1 MEITKEFL
9 EYLKKK
15 HDISNSPSAK
25 GDDYIFYRRVEYP
38 YEVIM
43 AIEIAQEWE
52 DYDDEFEPIED
63 YFINNIVHAETIE
76 AIYYYWGHVVNY
88 R

>member
-1 MEITKEFL
+1 MNITKEFL

-15 HDISNSPSAK
+15 HDISHSPWK
-25 GDDYIFYRRVEYP
+25 ENDYIFYRRVEYP

-43 AIEIAQEWE
+43 AIESAQEWE
-52 DYDDEFEPIED
+52 DDDDEFEPIED
-63 YFINNIVHAETIE
+63 YFINNIVHDETIE
-76 AIYYYWGHVVNY
+76 AIYYYWGHVVKY